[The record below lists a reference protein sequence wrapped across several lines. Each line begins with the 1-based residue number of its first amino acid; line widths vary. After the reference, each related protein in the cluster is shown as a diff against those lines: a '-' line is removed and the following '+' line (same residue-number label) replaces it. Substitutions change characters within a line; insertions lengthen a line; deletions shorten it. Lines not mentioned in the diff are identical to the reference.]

1 MEGIIFD
8 IKRFAL
14 HDGPGIRTTVFFKG
28 CSMRCWW
35 CHNPEGIAPEPALIK
50 KDVALGEKHVL
61 LDQQLGRKWKVQEL
75 VSELE
80 KDRLFMDES
89 GGGVTLSGGEPLL
102 QHEFVLPLLQ
112 QLKSRG
118 FHIALDTCGYVNS
131 EVLKK
136 TLPYTDLYLFDL
148 KHTEESAHL
157 KYTGA
162 ELKLVLDNLLLI
174 TENGGR
180 VRIRI
185 PYIPVINGRDE
196 IAAGYL
202 STLSRVSKAV
212 DAVDIL
218 PYHKIAA
225 NKYVRFNMENKMG
238 GIEEPDDKQTK
249 AFADVFR
256 NAGYNVTIGG

>member
-1 MEGIIFD
+1 
-8 IKRFAL
+8 
-14 HDGPGIRTTVFFKG
+14 
-28 CSMRCWW
+28 
-35 CHNPEGIAPEPALIK
+35 
-50 KDVALGEKHVL
+50 
-61 LDQQLGRKWKVQEL
+61 
-75 VSELE
+75 
-80 KDRLFMDES
+80 MDES